1 MNELLAFFQTAAQC
15 GAIQDKT
22 LGELYAQVSLRSQ
35 AAAMCLARAVIYN
48 KDQGKKANVINDMKA
63 KINTQG
69 NEVQGCLCLG
79 ELGKLQDL
87 SSSPDIIDKLKD
99 KFKVQDE
106 SIRTAA
112 SICLGNISVGNPDFF
127 LEKVFKLVDAAE
139 HHEKYL
145 FLNTLREI
153 I

>member
-1 MNELLAFFQTAAQC
+1 
-15 GAIQDKT
+15 
-22 LGELYAQVSLRSQ
+22 
-35 AAAMCLARAVIYN
+35 MCLARAVIYN
-48 KDQGKKANVINDMKA
+48 KDQGKKANVINDMKV
-63 KINTQG
+63 KITTPG
-69 NEVQGCLCLG
+69 NEIQGSLCLG

-87 SSSPDIIDKLKD
+87 SSSPEIFDKIKD